1 MKQFTLI
8 LSVLILSSCSSPL
21 IITKR
26 NIELYQIEE
35 KGKVGYIDQKGKT
48 RIEPKYLACDN
59 LNSISECTADFN
71 AKRFAVVKKREGY
84 TLIDWKGNKTT
95 TSVFKELIKE
105 SDSTFVAKK
114 DGKFGLINYDGENL
128 IPFIFDSQYFI
139 DDNKLFP
146 AKIDYKPVTYDPKNG
161 IITKMPYDNI
171 SPFLGD
177 FAEVESNDKV
187 GLINI
192 ELELVFDTA
201 YQELGQFSSN
211 LINAKIKDKWYFLN
225 NREQAVF
232 DTSFDKASSYQDGVA
247 TVKKEKYG
255 AIDTLGN
262 LIIPFEYE
270 YLSYEGRSEDGDK
283 IFMFCNQEDY
293 FFYEAKCGLIN
304 QKKDTILRAEY
315 SDLFY
320 FFDIVEASIDEGAHA
335 GVIDLKKKKVIIP
348 FNFNITEYYDDGLS
362 TLYFSDNEWTEYY
375 GYVNRRN
382 RIIWSNNKKLLKE
395 KLKTVAN
402 KTYKQ

>member
-26 NIELYQIEE
+26 NIELYKIQEN
-35 KGKVGYIDQKGKT
+35 GKIGYIDQKGKT
-48 RIEPKYLACDN
+48 RIEPKYVVVCDN
-59 LNSISECTADFN
+59 LNSISECTVDFN
-71 AKRFAVVKKREGY
+71 SKCFAVVKQSEGY
-84 TLIDWKGNKTT
+84 TLIDWKGNRT
-95 TSVFKELIKE
+95 TSSVFEELIKE

-146 AKIDYKPVTYDPKNG
+146 ARIDYKPVIYDPNNG
-161 IITKMPYDNI
+161 TITKMPYDDI

-177 FAEVESNDKV
+177 YAKVESNNKV
-187 GLINI
+187 GLINKG
-192 ELELVFDTA
+192 LELVFDTS

-211 LINAKIKDKWYFLN
+211 LINAKIRNRWYFLN
-225 NREQAVF
+225 SREQAVF
-232 DTSFDKASSYQDGVA
+232 NTSFDNASSYEDGVA
-247 TVKKEKYG
+247 TVKKGKYG

-270 YLSYEGRSEDGDK
+270 YLRYEGTSNNGDQV
-283 IFMFCNQEDY
+283 FMYCNQENY
-293 FFYEAKCGLIN
+293 FFYGAKCGLIN
-304 QKKDTILRAEY
+304 QRRDTLLKAKY

-320 FFDIVEASIDEGAHA
+320 FFDIVEASIDEEGKA
-335 GVIDLKKKKVIIP
+335 GVIDLRREKIIIP
-348 FNFNITEYYDDGLS
+348 FNFDLTEHYDYGLS
-362 TLYFSDNEWTEYY
+362 ILYFSDDEEIEYY
-375 GYVNRRN
+375 GYINRRN
-382 RIIWSNNKKLLKE
+382 KIIWSNNEKLLKE

-402 KTYKQ
+402 KGS

>member
-21 IITKR
+21 IITKK
-26 NIELYQIEE
+26 NIELYQIVEN
-35 KGKVGYIDQKGKT
+35 GKIGYMDQKGKT
-48 RIEPKYLACDN
+48 RIEPKYLACDK
-59 LNSISECTADFN
+59 LNSISECTVDFN
-71 AKRFAVVKKREGY
+71 AKGFAVVKESEGY

-95 TSVFKELIKE
+95 TSVFQVLIKE

-114 DGKFGLINYDGENL
+114 DGKFGLINYDGVNL
-128 IPFIFDSQYFI
+128 IPFIFDTQYYI
-139 DDNKLFP
+139 DDTKLFP
-146 AKIDYKPVTYDPKNG
+146 AKIDNKPVIYDPKNG
-161 IITKMPYDNI
+161 TIAKMPYDYI

-177 FAEVESNDKV
+177 FAKVESNAKV
-187 GLINI
+187 GLINR
-192 ELELVFDTA
+192 ELELVYDTA
-201 YQELGQFSSN
+201 YQQLGQFSSN
-211 LINAKIKDKWYFLN
+211 LINAKISDRWYFLN
-225 NREQAVF
+225 NREQVVF
-232 DTSFDKASSYQDGVA
+232 DTSFDKASSYVDGVA

-270 YLSYEGRSEDGDK
+270 YLSYTGRSDDGDK
-283 IFMFCNQEDY
+283 IFMFSDQEDY
-293 FFYEAKCGLIN
+293 FSYEAKCGLIN
-304 QKKDTILRAEY
+304 QKTDTILRAEY

-320 FFDIVEASIDEGAHA
+320 FFDIVEASIDEGAQA

-348 FNFNITEYYDDGLS
+348 FNFDLTEYYDDGLS
-362 TLYFSDNEWTEYY
+362 ILYFSDNEGTEYY